1 MLVAAMKR
9 FGMLPRAL
17 IVVLPML
24 PMASAMAQNRTSETS
39 ITMNIPKPPATKQQ
53 PVTDTYFGHKVMDP
67 YRWLEDGTSPAT
79 QQWVAEQLAYTRS
92 VLDRLPGRPQLHQR
106 WNSCSRLATSV
117 RRRSAVI
124 TTSILAAKAR
134 RTNPCYT
141 CAKAWMDVTRCCS
154 T

>member
-53 PVTDTYFGHKVMDP
+53 PVTDTYFGTV
-67 YRWLEDGTSPAT
+67 
-79 QQWVAEQLAYTRS
+79 VADSVPLA
-92 VLDRLPGRPQLHQR
+92 
-106 WNSCSRLATSV
+106 
-117 RRRSAVI
+117 
-124 TTSILAAKAR
+124 
-134 RTNPCYT
+134 
-141 CAKAWMDVTRCCS
+141 
-154 T
+154 